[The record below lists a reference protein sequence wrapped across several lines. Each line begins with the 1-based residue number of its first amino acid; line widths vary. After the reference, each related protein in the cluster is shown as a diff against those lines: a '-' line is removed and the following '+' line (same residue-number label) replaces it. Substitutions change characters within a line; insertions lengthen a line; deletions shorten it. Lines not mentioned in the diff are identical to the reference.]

1 MIFVQMNYR
10 VGAFGFLASE
20 KLRENGNLNVG
31 LLDQQKALEWARKN
45 IHLVRAD
52 FTSMNFFCNGVQIE
66 SSI

>member
-20 KLRENGNLNVG
+20 KLRGNGDLNVG
-31 LLDQQKALEWARKN
+31 LLDQQKALKWARKN

-52 FTSMNFFCNGVQIE
+52 FTSKNFGNGVYIG
-66 SSI
+66 SPN